1 MTRRSNVAIALVSV
15 RQMMTCGLR
24 VTPIA
29 TLAVMLLV
37 SGCMRRVAVTCTW
50 VELDHVDL
58 LAVSPRQAIRGE
70 CNSDACKGATGMYR
84 LQRAAYRLEFWT
96 GNRWYPELLVRV
108 RSSDGRPLL
117 LRSPHL
123 RAIPDTARQSR
134 GWAEYDYYLNAPG
147 SIAGRDVRSAWPTEL
162 AVEILTAAEVRIGSE
177 RLGVKLNSCRYTTA
191 EGF

>member
-1 MTRRSNVAIALVSV
+1 MVQRGGSSTHKCSGLAKATNEAFMPPTGPNATCVDRGNLHDSARELRWPATADDCSLTFS
-15 RQMMTCGLR
+15 MMSGLR
-24 VTPIA
+24 VAPIA

-37 SGCMRRVAVTCTW
+37 SV
-50 VELDHVDL
+50 
-58 LAVSPRQAIRGE
+58 
-70 CNSDACKGATGMYR
+70 
-84 LQRAAYRLEFWT
+84 
-96 GNRWYPELLVRV
+96 
-108 RSSDGRPLL
+108 L

-134 GWAEYDYYLNAPG
+134 GWAEYDYYVNAPG

-162 AVEILTAAEVRIGSE
+162 AVEILTAAEVRVGSE